1 MIDKKMLKEVLAGAE
16 KKRSELRAV
25 PYIELYTTLDDIK
38 DAIDEVEGLVDRL
51 QRAHD
56 KIEEIVL
63 DMEDAEN
70 DDLWFDD
77 DDDEDD
83 EDIDE
88 DE

>member
-1 MIDKKMLKEVLAGAE
+1 MIDKKMLKEILAQAD

-25 PYIELYTTLDDIK
+25 PYIELYTMLDDIK

-56 KIEEIVL
+56 KVEEIVL

-77 DDDEDD
+77 DDLDDDDLDD
-83 EDIDE
+83 E
-88 DE
+88 